1 MQPPIEFV
9 YPTVEDVFDLYA
21 EIIEISRTSVDDYV
35 LNRSLLESALNRP
48 KTSAYYANADL
59 VDQAAT
65 FLWGMVNNHAFNDGN
80 KRIAYGIT
88 LSFLRANGWTLQA
101 TEDDE
106 FVLMIGIG
114 KHLRLEEVSDWI
126 RRRINPYS

>member
-1 MQPPIEFV
+1 M
-9 YPTVEDVFDLYA
+9 
-21 EIIEISRTSVDDYV
+21 DDYV

-65 FLWGMVNNHAFNDGN
+65 LLWGMVNNHAFNDGN

-114 KHLRLEEVSDWI
+114 KHLSLEEVSDWI